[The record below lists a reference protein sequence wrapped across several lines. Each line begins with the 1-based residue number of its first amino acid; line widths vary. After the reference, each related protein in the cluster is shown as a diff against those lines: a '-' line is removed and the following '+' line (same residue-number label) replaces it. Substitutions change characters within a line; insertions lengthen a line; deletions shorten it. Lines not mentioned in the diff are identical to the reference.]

1 MPVSRPRASTRR
13 SSKGRRTVEQLMTLA
28 QVADILQVSQR
39 TVFRLIERGE
49 LTGAKVG
56 REWRF
61 TREDLEIYLGK
72 ARGGG
77 AGDGTS

>member
-1 MPVSRPRASTRR
+1 M
-13 SSKGRRTVEQLMTLA
+13 EQLMTLA
-28 QVADILQVSQR
+28 QVAEILQVSTR

-49 LTGAKVG
+49 LAGAKVG

-61 TREDLEIYLGK
+61 TREDLETYLHK

-77 AGDGTS
+77 ADVRPS